1 MKTLSK
7 KLAELLFG
15 SRRKLDGRIPLR
27 ANLSIPKL
35 DGGQKTVH
43 WEGNRALIFYLY
55 EKIEK
60 LEQEVE
66 ELKSKNK

>member
-7 KLAELLFG
+7 PNSG
-15 SRRKLDGRIPLR
+15 RKR
-27 ANLSIPKL
+27 
-35 DGGQKTVH
+35 GQKTVY